1 MSVAPPGRE
10 GVFTALASAPLF
22 LAQLPTGAVSGALLQ
37 RYCPNTGQC
46 TQAGGAPLAATG
58 GAPGGPAPAPGACN
72 GPAMW
77 AIVTGLT
84 LLSPLC
90 LLVFGRWMRPSSSS
104 LRGGGELGP
113 GDPGHCA
120 EGDPLLSAAGSGPA
134 CPRSPKPFH
143 SP

>member
-1 MSVAPPGRE
+1 MSVAPQGKE

-37 RYCPNTGQC
+37 RFCPNTGQC
-46 TQAGGAPLAATG
+46 AQAEGGAAR
-58 GAPGGPAPAPGACN
+58 APGGPAPAPGSCN

-90 LLVFGRWMRPSSSS
+90 LLVFGRWMRPSS
-104 LRGGGELGP
+104 LRGGDEFRQA
-113 GDPGHCA
+113 DPGHCA
-120 EGDPLLSAAGSGPA
+120 EDGPLRSAPGSRA
-134 CPRSPKPFH
+134 ARSRSPKPSQ